1 MIHPTAIIH
10 PGAEIADDVSIG
22 PFCVIGAN
30 VKIGPGTTVAA
41 HVVIEGWTEI
51 GRDNQIYQFSSIG
64 AAPQDLK
71 YAGEETH
78 LKIGDRNRIREF
90 TTLNRG
96 TAEGGGVT
104 AVGNDNL
111 LMAYAHVAHD
121 CIVHDHAIL
130 ANAATL
136 AGHVEVE
143 SSAILG
149 GLAAVHQFCR
159 IGCHTMISGGAMV
172 AQDVPPYT
180 VAQGDR
186 AKTIGLNLI
195 GMKRRGFSEETISG
209 IKKAYR
215 MVFRSGMRLEEALD
229 AIVDEIESTPE
240 LDHFVNFIRESQRG
254 IAR

>member
-10 PGAEIADDVSIG
+10 PGPEIADDVSIG
-22 PFCVIGAN
+22 PFSVIGAN
-30 VKIGPGTTVAA
+30 VKIGSGTTVAA

-111 LMAYAHVAHD
+111 SMA
-121 CIVHDHAIL
+121 
-130 ANAATL
+130 
-136 AGHVEVE
+136 
-143 SSAILG
+143 
-149 GLAAVHQFCR
+149 
-159 IGCHTMISGGAMV
+159 
-172 AQDVPPYT
+172 
-180 VAQGDR
+180 
-186 AKTIGLNLI
+186 
-195 GMKRRGFSEETISG
+195 
-209 IKKAYR
+209 
-215 MVFRSGMRLEEALD
+215 
-229 AIVDEIESTPE
+229 
-240 LDHFVNFIRESQRG
+240 
-254 IAR
+254 

>member
-1 MIHPTAIIH
+1 MIHPAAIIQ
-10 PGAEIADDVSIG
+10 PGAKLAENVSVGAYAMIG
-22 PFCVIGAN
+22 EHVVIGS
-30 VKIGPGTTVAA
+30 GTTVAS

-51 GRDNQIYQFSSIG
+51 GCDNRIFQFSSIG

-71 YAGEETH
+71 YAGQETY

-104 AVGNDNL
+104 RVGNDNL
-111 LMAYAHVAHD
+111 FMAYSHVAHD

-130 ANAATL
+130 ANGATL

-143 SSAILG
+143 SAVILG

-159 IGCHTMISGGAMV
+159 IGCQSMISGGAMV
-172 AQDVPPYT
+172 TQDIPPYT

-186 AKTIGLNLI
+186 ARTVGLNLI
-195 GMKRRGFSEETISG
+195 GLKRRGFPEETILG

-215 MVFRSGMRLEEALD
+215 LIFRSGLRLEEALLK
-229 AIVDEIESTPE
+229 ISEEIQPTSE
-240 LDHFVNFIRESQRG
+240 LEHFVGFIKNSTRG

>member
-1 MIHPTAIIH
+1 MIHPTAIIE
-10 PGAEIADDVSIG
+10 PGAKVAENVSIG
-22 PFCVIGAN
+22 PYSVIGEHVTIAA
-30 VKIGPGTTVAA
+30 GTTIGA

-71 YAGEETH
+71 YSGQQTY

-96 TAEGGGVT
+96 TTEGGGVT
-104 AVGNDNL
+104 SVGNDNL
-111 LMAYAHVAHD
+111 FMAYSHLAHD
-121 CIVHDHAIL
+121 CIIHDQAIL
-130 ANAATL
+130 ANGATL

-149 GLAAVHQFCR
+149 GLCAVHQFCR

-172 AQDVPPYT
+172 AQDIPPYT

-186 AKTIGLNLI
+186 AKTVGLNLI
-195 GMKRRGFSEETISG
+195 GMKRRGFSEETTRG

-215 MVFRSGMRLEEALD
+215 MIFRSGMRLEEALD
-229 AIVDEIESTPE
+229 AINGEIASTPE
-240 LDHFVNFIRESQRG
+240 LEHFVTFIKESQRG